1 MNNYIKPV
9 IKLATTDVNGNVVS
23 CSTTKND
30 MDLIQAIIGPSIKI
44 DDNCFSITES
54 CRTGIPIDMYCKF
67 TSTSTGAL
75 LVFWS

>member
-9 IKLATTDVNGNVVS
+9 IKLATTDVNGNIVS
-23 CSTTKND
+23 CGTTEND
-30 MDLIQAIIGPSIKI
+30 MNLILSIIGPSAKPE
-44 DDNCFSITES
+44 DCFGMNENCAVPL
-54 CRTGIPIDMYCKF
+54 PIDMYCKF

>member
-9 IKLATTDVNGNVVS
+9 IKLATTDVNGNIVS
-23 CSTTKND
+23 CGTTKND
-30 MDLIQAIIGPSIKI
+30 MDLILGIIGPEKPE
-44 DDNCFSITES
+44 NCFGLNEPCSTQL
-54 CRTGIPIDMYCKF
+54 PIDMYCKF

>member
-9 IKLATTDVNGNVVS
+9 IKLATTDPAGNIVS
-23 CSTTKND
+23 CGTTAND
-30 MDLIQAIIGPSIKI
+30 LELIQAIVGPGIKI
-44 DDNCFSITES
+44 EDGCFGMSENCAVPL
-54 CRTGIPIDMYCKF
+54 PIDMYCKF